1 MHSDKPKDYFV
12 VIKLLRLHHQNAPY
26 PFSDLLGFCPV
37 FESFDAASEFIK
49 ASLPAEKQNDAPRYA
64 IMHIQ
69 DYTYDD
75 PDYAPVIPIEDVQA
89 TFKSPLDLK
98 EFNPEGLDSTHW
110 LMKPSGP
117 GFGPC
122 LEHDL
127 DRKFHDL
134 GVCDPK
140 VCLIC
145 RERAD

>member
-49 ASLPAEKQNDAPRYA
+49 ASLPAEKQEDHYRYA

-89 TFKSPLDLK
+89 TFKSPLDLQ
-98 EFNPEGLDSTHW
+98 EFNPEGLNPASVGWT
-110 LMKPSGP
+110 PSP
-117 GFGPC
+117 LPPS

-134 GVCDPK
+134 GMCNPK
-140 VCLIC
+140 LCLIC
-145 RERAD
+145 REQAD